1 MSTDQNDK
9 KPFRPFANLDY
20 KKTEDHF
27 YDLDSFIKYRNSM
40 EPAPTKLV
48 KDMTI
53 EEKLEKA
60 LDMAKKKLKVTG
72 ESEIFKFIS
81 FNNKWR
87 ILGMQRKNLR
97 KNPELYLNTLK
108 TQILDREPIEYPSA
122 NEGSIRRQN
131 GHLKIDLNLIK
142 TYAMANDTK
151 KILELFD
158 LPNKKLAKYELT
170 KAIKNE
176 NKNQMIYWFEKLKE
190 ILSK

>member
-1 MSTDQNDK
+1 MDK
-9 KPFRPFANLDY
+9 NLFD
-20 KKTEDHF
+20 
-27 YDLDSFIKYRNSM
+27 YDLEAYLNLRN
-40 EPAPTKLV
+40 PQLKVAPPPVVEKNLTV
-48 KDMTI
+48 Q
-53 EEKLEKA
+53 EKLEKA
-60 LDMAKKKLKVTG
+60 LEMAQKKLKVTG

-87 ILGMQRKNLR
+87 ILGMQRKVIR

-170 KAIKNE
+170 KAIRNE

-190 ILSK
+190 ILSR